1 MGFWDYGYYTPAKP
15 KKVKDGIKL
24 ESSKIGATW
33 WSQKWISIL
42 ESFGWSNR
50 LERGRRYARNGQVMN
65 FTIKPGVITAEVQG
79 TEFEPY
85 DVTINVKPFTDKQWM
100 TIMEE
105 LNAQAL
111 YAAKLISG
119 EMPRDIE
126 EVFSNAKV
134 SLFPVSKKDLHTSC
148 SCPDS
153 ANPCKHI
160 AAVYYVLGEEFDR
173 DPFMI
178 FHLRGRS
185 RSQVLEDLHHLRKN
199 VSIKEEKP
207 ASPKTKQRSAHLKK
221 VSSLEKEVSCK
232 ISETWNLEDF
242 VENFWD
248 IGERFQTFSILIQ
261 PPHVPIA
268 LLRRLGPPAFWRN
281 CSLDFYVEMERLY
294 AKVQKDALK
303 EAFDVGSSE
312 KTR

>member
-1 MGFWDYGYYTPAKP
+1 MGYWDYEYYTPAKP

-33 WSQKWISIL
+33 WSQKWILIL

-65 FTIKPGVITAEVQG
+65 FTITPSVITAEVQG
-79 TEFEPY
+79 TESKPY
-85 DVTINVKPFTDKQWM
+85 KVTIKVNPFSDKQWK

-119 EMPRDIE
+119 EMPKDIE
-126 EVFSNAKV
+126 DVFSNAKV

-185 RSQVLEDLHHLRKN
+185 RSQVLEDLRDLRRE
-199 VSIKEEKP
+199 VSTKKEKP
-207 ASPKTKQRSAHLKK
+207 ESPKRKQKSVHLKK
-221 VSSLEKEVSCK
+221 ETSSEDHESCT
-232 ISETWNLEDF
+232 ISETYNLEGSI
-242 VENFWD
+242 ENFWD
-248 IGERFQTFSILIQ
+248 IGERFHTFSISIQ

-294 AKVQKDALK
+294 AKIQKDALK
-303 EAFDVGSSE
+303 AAYDVESSE